1 MIIILPLI
9 LVLRKMKAGYKL
21 QKNITSI
28 NHFLFI
34 DDFKMYGANRD
45 QLDSLVLTVRIS
57 PENIQM
63 SSGLDK
69 CAVSKIKRGRK
80 VSNTGIKFQDDQ
92 HIGEV
97 RIGEYKYLGILQL
110 DQILHTRIKGV
121 IT

>member
-1 MIIILPLI
+1 MIIILPII

-34 DDFKMYGANRD
+34 DDFKMYGD
-45 QLDSLVLTVRIS
+45 QLDSLALTVRIF

-63 SSGLDK
+63 SSGPDK
-69 CAVSKIKRGRK
+69 CAVLKIKRGRK
-80 VSNTGIKFQDDQ
+80 VGNTGIKFQDDQ

-97 RIGEYKYLGILQL
+97 KIGECKYLGILQL
-110 DQILHTRIKGV
+110 DQISHTRIKGI